1 MDQGMYQTDFLVI
14 GSGIAGLF
22 SALRLAAHGD
32 VILLTKSDLEDSN
45 SYFAQGGMA
54 AALKEPDTPELHE
67 EDTLRAG
74 AGLCDRSAVKVLV
87 EEGPQ
92 RVMELIGLGV
102 EFDRVD
108 GHIALTREGAHSQ
121 GRILHALGDSTGKAI
136 SDRLAQLTREHSNI
150 HIKEDHFVAE
160 LLVQEGRCVGVLVVN
175 AQQELEIYLARAVVL
190 SSGGAGQ
197 VYAETSNP
205 EAATGDGMASAYRAG
220 AKLKDMEFIQFHPTV
235 LVGSG
240 TSQRFLISEAVRGE
254 GAILRNVHGEPFM
267 QKRHPLK
274 DLAPR
279 DVVARAIWREMEET
293 KTPFVY
299 LDATSLGS
307 EHLKNRFPTI
317 WARCQEQGLSMDR
330 DYIPVAPA
338 AHYFMGGVQTDL
350 EGATS
355 IPGLFACGEVACT
368 GVHGA
373 NRLASNS
380 LLETVVFGQRAA
392 LAAVEFAR
400 RHPILP
406 DPSRF
411 RDYVSAL
418 PRKDTWDNQE
428 IHRLRG
434 QTQKVMWDLVGLV
447 RCNDSLTRAQR
458 VLEELT
464 LEVEELTAGVWSKEA
479 LELKNILLIGRLI
492 TKAALTR
499 QESRGAHFRTDV
511 PEPKEAWRK
520 HIILQRDQLEPE
532 FSAVD

>member
-1 MDQGMYQTDFLVI
+1 
-14 GSGIAGLF
+14 
-22 SALRLAAHGD
+22 
-32 VILLTKSDLEDSN
+32 
-45 SYFAQGGMA
+45 
-54 AALKEPDTPELHE
+54 
-67 EDTLRAG
+67 
-74 AGLCDRSAVKVLV
+74 
-87 EEGPQ
+87 
-92 RVMELIGLGV
+92 
-102 EFDRVD
+102 
-108 GHIALTREGAHSQ
+108 
-121 GRILHALGDSTGKAI
+121 
-136 SDRLAQLTREHSNI
+136 
-150 HIKEDHFVAE
+150 
-160 LLVQEGRCVGVLVVN
+160 
-175 AQQELEIYLARAVVL
+175 
-190 SSGGAGQ
+190 
-197 VYAETSNP
+197 
-205 EAATGDGMASAYRAG
+205 
-220 AKLKDMEFIQFHPTV
+220 
-235 LVGSG
+235 
-240 TSQRFLISEAVRGE
+240 
-254 GAILRNVHGEPFM
+254 
-267 QKRHPLK
+267 
-274 DLAPR
+274 
-279 DVVARAIWREMEET
+279 
-293 KTPFVY
+293 
-299 LDATSLGS
+299 
-307 EHLKNRFPTI
+307 
-317 WARCQEQGLSMDR
+317 
-330 DYIPVAPA
+330 
-338 AHYFMGGVQTDL
+338 
-350 EGATS
+350 
-355 IPGLFACGEVACT
+355 VACT

-511 PEPKEAWRK
+511 PEPNEAWRK